1 MRLILLIYVNAFLN
15 LGELFADEVGRLNIK
30 LKILTFL
37 HMKMEDCDEV

>member
-1 MRLILLIYVNAFLN
+1 MRLLIIYDNTFLN
-15 LGELFADEVGRLNIK
+15 LSELFADEVGRLNIK

>member
-1 MRLILLIYVNAFLN
+1 MRLLLIYVNAFLN
-15 LGELFADEVGRLNIK
+15 LSELFADEVRRLNIQ

>member
-1 MRLILLIYVNAFLN
+1 MRLILIYVNTFLN
-15 LGELFADEVGRLNIK
+15 LSELFADEVGRLNIK